1 MSAPRSIA
9 MVSLLWPSGGLRP
22 RPRRRSGTSC
32 RSLAWVCLLFWGGL
46 GVLYWRALS
55 FHGMDVIV
63 GPRLGRGQV
72 AGEERGATLRVP
84 WVKLC
89 LHDEEAVHGLDPV
102 AAPEPV
108 CPLPAGAGLRAVS
121 SSLRDVFLPGLD
133 VHGQVHGSPGVNPV
147 GERVMLCRRM
157 FQEVRR
163 RRPLRSSGGTSS
175 RAWGWRGNTF
185 LHQRPQPFHWNR
197 EGMSGKMKRGP
208 TVG

>member
-22 RPRRRSGTSC
+22 RPRRRSRTSC

-46 GVLYWRALS
+46 GVLSWRTLS

-63 GPRLGRGQV
+63 GPRLGRAQV
-72 AGEERGATLRVP
+72 LGVEVCVVLGVARFELRLQDQRP
-84 WVKLC
+84 F
-89 LHDEEAVHGLDPV
+89 DASYPV

-163 RRPLRSSGGTSS
+163 RRPLRSSGGRLPGHGAGGATPSCTSAHS
-175 RAWGWRGNTF
+175 LFIGTERECRG
-185 LHQRPQPFHWNR
+185 R
-197 EGMSGKMKRGP
+197 
-208 TVG
+208 